1 MRKTGGA
8 MKDSIP
14 CKEENIP
21 CNEENMSYKA
31 KFIHTNQSINIKV

>member
-8 MKDSIP
+8 MKENIPCNEDSIP
-14 CKEENIP
+14 CKEENI
-21 CNEENMSYKA
+21 SYKA

>member
-8 MKDSIP
+8 MK
-14 CKEENIP
+14 ENIP

-31 KFIHTNQSINIKV
+31 KFIHTNQSINIKA